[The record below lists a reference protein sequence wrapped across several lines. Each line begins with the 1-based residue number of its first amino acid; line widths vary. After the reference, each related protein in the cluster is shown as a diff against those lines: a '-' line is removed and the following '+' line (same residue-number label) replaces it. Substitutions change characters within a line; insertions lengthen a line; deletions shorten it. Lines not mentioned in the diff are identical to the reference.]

1 MPRPESVLLLSFGH
15 VRKAQVGG
23 VLESNAEFVLL

>member
-1 MPRPESVLLLSFGH
+1 MPRPESVLLLGFGH
-15 VRKAQVGG
+15 VREAQVGD